1 MKKKLYRERYLVKVE
16 ALEEKVEKP
25 VIEFKEEKKPVK
37 RGRKNAKS
45 DK

>member
-1 MKKKLYRERYLVKVE
+1 MKKKLYRERYIVKVE
-16 ALEEKVEKP
+16 TLEEKVKNPTFEM
-25 VIEFKEEKKPVK
+25 KEDKLVK